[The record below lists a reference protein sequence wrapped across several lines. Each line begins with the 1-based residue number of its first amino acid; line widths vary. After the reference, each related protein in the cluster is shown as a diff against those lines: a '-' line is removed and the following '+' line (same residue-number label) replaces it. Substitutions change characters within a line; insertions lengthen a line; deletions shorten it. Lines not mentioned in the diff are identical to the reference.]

1 MIRMGVHDDCG
12 GNGNDAREL
21 MSIDYTFIINVH
33 THTRSTHHTAHKYSF
48 HRRSLLVGTKRDPFI
63 VFYIL

>member
-33 THTRSTHHTAHKYSF
+33 THTQHTPHSTQIQFS
-48 HRRSLLVGTKRDPFI
+48 
-63 VFYIL
+63 